1 MLHSVSE
8 LDIQRCVDGELSDED
23 RSQLLSRMEENESG
37 WRDLA
42 LAFVETQVIAHACR
56 DVSRPAQLQKPAAAP
71 QAARQT
77 TAKPQRFAPATW
89 SVTVAAAVIGVAL
102 GLLAGNRPTGDS
114 TPAGDLPEVADT
126 QGNADQQDSLD
137 QGLDEVVPQPVMNME
152 FADASGDASHWTLP
166 VYDADEVGEDYWLVH
181 DVLPEEVRQDLARR
195 GYRLDHDREFYTI
208 PLDDGR
214 EVAVP
219 VDTVQVRYTG
229 L

>member
-23 RSQLLSRMEENESG
+23 RSQLLSRLEEHETG

-42 LAFVETQVIAHACR
+42 LAYVENQVIAQACR
-56 DVSRPAQLQKPAAAP
+56 EVSRPAA
-71 QAARQT
+71 T
-77 TAKPQRFAPATW
+77 TRPLPIPVGSRPTAGRKRFAPPAW
-89 SVTVAAAVIGVAL
+89 SVTAAAAIVGLAL
-102 GLLAGNRPTGDS
+102 GLLAGYRPAPDD
-114 TPAGDLPEVADT
+114 AGTDGAAEIADT
-126 QGNADQQDSLD
+126 QGAAEHQDSID

-166 VYDADEVGEDYWLVH
+166 VYDADEVDQNYWQAQ
-181 DVLPEEVRQDLARR
+181 DVLPEEVRQNLARR
-195 GYRLDHDREFYTI
+195 GYHLDHNREFYSV

-214 EVAVP
+214 EIAVP